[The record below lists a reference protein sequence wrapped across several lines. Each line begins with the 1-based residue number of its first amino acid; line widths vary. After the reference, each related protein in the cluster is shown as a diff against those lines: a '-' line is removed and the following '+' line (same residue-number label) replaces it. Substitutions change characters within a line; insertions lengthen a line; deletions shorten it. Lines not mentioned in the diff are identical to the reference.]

1 MEASSGSSCRG
12 RELEARNYLKKHRIM
27 ELVSY
32 LTSSLLFF
40 QPEKPREY
48 LVSLLERLR
57 IAKITG
63 VAFPVFM
70 DHSNIVAMFEM
81 MDTSQKGTISF
92 VQYREALNTL
102 GLCTANEVLKDDGHG
117 ITLDKFRSEV
127 NRRSKEVWSAF

>member
-1 MEASSGSSCRG
+1 MEAGSSGSSRS

-48 LVSLLERLR
+48 LVSLLERVR

-81 MDTSQKGTISF
+81 MDTSKKGTISF

>member
-1 MEASSGSSCRG
+1 MEAGSSGSSRS

-40 QPEKPREY
+40 QP
-48 LVSLLERLR
+48 
-57 IAKITG
+57 
-63 VAFPVFM
+63 
-70 DHSNIVAMFEM
+70 
-81 MDTSQKGTISF
+81 
-92 VQYREALNTL
+92 ALNTL